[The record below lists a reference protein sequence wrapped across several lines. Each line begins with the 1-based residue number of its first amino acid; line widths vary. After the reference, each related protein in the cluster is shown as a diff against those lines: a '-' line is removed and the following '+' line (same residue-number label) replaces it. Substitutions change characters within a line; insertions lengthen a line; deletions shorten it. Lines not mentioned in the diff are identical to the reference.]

1 MTGVVTRRLALAL
14 ACLAV
19 ASGCGSP
26 GKSYRAGEVARS
38 SPALEKS
45 IEQNGCL
52 ERGFAVYDGGTTHPK
67 SLLVVF
73 SFGNKCDQPT
83 PIDISRAT
91 VHAFGR
97 SAEKESDALT
107 LFRKDPY
114 KEIGPRTIDSFGWA
128 SESIRFQ
135 LPADLARMRRVC
147 VCSHGCASANDALDG
162 GPGVVCFDPAREDVR
177 PPQKIEAGW
186 LEPRW
191 RGESPRT
198 RRCRETGRDAR
209 HYVVGE
215 SPCTEFGEFW
225 SVEGQSPINGQV
237 TFGLQRVVTFPSITN
252 DDGARTSGQTLTLG
266 EIGIQVFWMP
276 SPYFYLG
283 GGFGVGFGVGP
294 GGTVVVPRGDSGTS
308 VTAGSIALLP
318 VVGAR
323 LPLGVLSI
331 RAEVT
336 GPLRAVGVIGPTDTL
351 DQKRNTI
358 DYGMMSLVPRLIV
371 EVWTDHR
378 STLGLM
384 GAADVIHIGG
394 AMFGLVYTAHGRAY
408 DGRY

>member
-1 MTGVVTRRLALAL
+1 MR
-14 ACLAV
+14 AV
-19 ASGCGSP
+19 ALVLLLAPVLGCASTAKP
-26 GKSYRAGEVARS
+26 YVAGEVERS
-38 SPALEKS
+38 SPALSAS
-45 IEQNGCL
+45 IEKDGCL
-52 ERGFAVYDGGTTHPK
+52 ERGYAVYDGGTTHPK

-73 SFGNKCDQPT
+73 SFGNKCDRPT
-83 PIDISRAT
+83 PIDLSRAT

-97 SAEKESDALT
+97 SPEKQSAALT

-114 KEIGPRTIDSFGWA
+114 QEIGPRTIDSFGWA

-135 LPADLARMRRVC
+135 LPADLERMRRVC
-147 VCSHGCASANDALDG
+147 VCAHGCASANDALDG

-177 PPQKIEAGW
+177 PAEKIEAGW
-186 LEPRW
+186 VEPRW

-198 RRCRETGRDAR
+198 RRCRDTGRDAR

-252 DDGARTSGQTLTLG
+252 DDGARTSGETLTMG
-266 EIGIQVFWMP
+266 EIGIQVLWMP

-294 GGTVVVPRGDSGTS
+294 GGTVIVPRGDSSTS
-308 VTAGSIALLP
+308 VTAGSIALVP
-318 VVGAR
+318 VVGGR
-323 LPLGVLSI
+323 LPLGALSL
-331 RAEVT
+331 RAELT
-336 GPLRAVGVIGPTDTL
+336 GPLRAVGVIGPTDIA

-358 DYGMMSLVPRLIV
+358 DYGMISLVPRLIV
-371 EVWTDHR
+371 DVWTDHR
-378 STLGLM
+378 STFGLM
-384 GAADVIHIGG
+384 GAADVVHIGG
-394 AMFGLVYTAHGRAY
+394 AMFGLVYSAHGRAY